1 MEPCRAQES
10 TIEVLALRMLILT
23 KSYGHMC
30 GIGVLIKIYLIKPR
44 HIDIDNN
51 IGRAIA
57 IALTDKACKK
67 SKAGK
72 IKVYAK
78 F

>member
-1 MEPCRAQES
+1 
-10 TIEVLALRMLILT
+10 
-23 KSYGHMC
+23 MC

-51 IGRAIA
+51 IGRTIA

-72 IKVYAK
+72 NKDISQILGKLNPCIA
-78 F
+78 